1 MRTRARRETATS
13 SRWMRTRHP
22 SRSRSRT
29 CHRRTRRP
37 GASSRSRLLRPCAS
51 LPRLCGSERNVSIK
65 ELFRPEFRCG
75 ARGAPMTTIMDYVS
89 RGVFGLASIVLML
102 IALALSV
109 YSAGLIFTSLAGPW
123 SKAGHELLESVGYVV
138 IAMAVF
144 DVAKYFMEEEVIRAR
159 EMRLASEARRSL
171 TKFISAISI
180 AVFIEGL
187 VLVFRQS
194 REDIGLLL
202 YPSAVLVTGIGII
215 LGLGIYQRLSA
226 EAESQV
232 EARDIAAEN
241 DGDGREKRSGRAA
254 ASRARRQATS
264 ALRNVTLRAFLLRCE
279 AEFLATQYARYQS
292 RSPA

>member
-1 MRTRARRETATS
+1 
-13 SRWMRTRHP
+13 
-22 SRSRSRT
+22 
-29 CHRRTRRP
+29 
-37 GASSRSRLLRPCAS
+37 
-51 LPRLCGSERNVSIK
+51 
-65 ELFRPEFRCG
+65 
-75 ARGAPMTTIMDYVS
+75 MTTIMDCVS

-144 DVAKYFMEEEVIRAR
+144 DVAKYFMEEEVIRGR

-194 REDIGLLL
+194 EEEIRLLL
-202 YPSAVLVTGIGII
+202 YPAAILFTGLVILLA
-215 LGLGIYQRLSA
+215 LGLYQRLSA
-226 EAESQV
+226 DVEAQV
-232 EARDIAAEN
+232 EARDKAAEK
-241 DGDGREKRSGRAA
+241 D
-254 ASRARRQATS
+254 
-264 ALRNVTLRAFLLRCE
+264 
-279 AEFLATQYARYQS
+279 
-292 RSPA
+292 